1 VRSVDID
8 GLEVAYRRAGDGPP
22 LVLLHGAV
30 ADSRVWRR
38 QLEDL
43 GDEFTVIAWDA
54 PGAGRTPDP
63 AEPFGLPDWADV
75 LAAFVR
81 ALELGPSHVLG
92 LSWGGSV
99 AIELYRRHPET
110 AASLILADSY
120 AGWKGSLSPEL
131 CAERLEMALRTSEM
145 APSELISEWL
155 PQLLSGDASSEHT
168 EELVGIMA
176 DFHPAGLRLMARAMA
191 GADLND
197 VLPRIAVPT
206 LLVWG
211 DRDERSPLSIGEGM
225 YDAIPDATLAVI
237 PDSGHETNIEQ
248 PARFNAEV
256 RRFCRS
262 VSAARAETAGT

>member
-1 VRSVDID
+1 
-8 GLEVAYRRAGDGPP
+8 
-22 LVLLHGAV
+22 
-30 ADSRVWRR
+30 
-38 QLEDL
+38 
-43 GDEFTVIAWDA
+43 
-54 PGAGRTPDP
+54 
-63 AEPFGLPDWADV
+63 
-75 LAAFVR
+75 
-81 ALELGPSHVLG
+81 
-92 LSWGGSV
+92 
-99 AIELYRRHPET
+99 
-110 AASLILADSY
+110 
-120 AGWKGSLSPEL
+120 
-131 CAERLEMALRTSEM
+131 
-145 APSELISEWL
+145 
-155 PQLLSGDASSEHT
+155 
-168 EELVGIMA
+168 MA